1 MQVTM
6 KFVFYLIFSLLLQ
19 FYIAFLDETP
29 AIYEYQCILWHQLW
43 YFIGHKSEK
52 SHHIKQQ
59 HDILWL
65 LSLINDLL
73 SYWLCPW
80 SLAEI
85 RKGQKGGQKAEWQD
99 FLSSIFY
106 NSCLKL
112 FWRIHGELYFKFFFQ
127 IQILTET
134 KLFRIHMCTIHSY
147 RNWHHNSLQH
157 LKNVYPLMIFVSNFT
172 VRRAR
177 IFETKIIW
185 RHWYSPKLHV
195 FSC

>member
-6 KFVFYLIFSLLLQ
+6 KFVFHLIFSLLLQ

-73 SYWLCPW
+73 CFWLCPW

-85 RKGQKGGQKAEWQD
+85 HKGQKGGQKAEWQD
-99 FLSSIFY
+99 LFFLVYFIVVAQNYSWGFMESSTSSFFSKY
-106 NSCLKL
+106 RYWQKPNCLKS
-112 FWRIHGELYFKFFFQ
+112 ICVLY
-127 IQILTET
+127 ILMET
-134 KLFRIHMCTIHSY
+134 DTI
-147 RNWHHNSLQH
+147 
-157 LKNVYPLMIFVSNFT
+157 T
-172 VRRAR
+172 VFN
-177 IFETKIIW
+177 I
-185 RHWYSPKLHV
+185 
-195 FSC
+195 